1 MYACSSSVAVPC
13 WAGGGVVAGSCT
25 GMLAA
30 QLIESMHVRAC
41 VRACVLAHSLTHL
54 PTAQMGPVSA
64 QKLASLVR
72 EGVLCDS
79 SYVYEDGAEDWV
91 TMASVRALLS
101 TGLSE
106 LGDGVQVD

>member
-1 MYACSSSVAVPC
+1 
-13 WAGGGVVAGSCT
+13 
-25 GMLAA
+25 MLAA
-30 QLIESMHVRAC
+30 QLIESVHVRGW
-41 VRACVLAHSLTHL
+41 VRARARACLLTHPPTC

-64 QKLASLVR
+64 QKLASLLR
-72 EGVLCDS
+72 GGVLCDS

>member
-1 MYACSSSVAVPC
+1 M
-13 WAGGGVVAGSCT
+13 
-25 GMLAA
+25 
-30 QLIESMHVRAC
+30 
-41 VRACVLAHSLTHL
+41 RACVLAHSLTHL